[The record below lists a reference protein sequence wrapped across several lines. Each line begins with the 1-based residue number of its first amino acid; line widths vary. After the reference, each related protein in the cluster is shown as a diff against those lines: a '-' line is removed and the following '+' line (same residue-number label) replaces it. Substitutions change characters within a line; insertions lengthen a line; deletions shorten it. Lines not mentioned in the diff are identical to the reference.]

1 MRAEI
6 EAEIAMKH
14 ASIPVSLNPIMANI
28 QEKTQSQ
35 VSTADTVV
43 YGQSGN
49 IAYIYIYI
57 CIGPAHLFI
66 SDHLFFKTFIFNCIE
81 ILTHEELRVLGGKI
95 RLWSS
100 ENSKRSKSPIRYYGV
115 GLNQKVLA

>member
-49 IAYIYIYI
+49 IAYIYIYMYRA
-57 CIGPAHLFI
+57 CTSFY
-66 SDHLFFKTFIFNCIE
+66 F
-81 ILTHEELRVLGGKI
+81 
-95 RLWSS
+95 
-100 ENSKRSKSPIRYYGV
+100 RSFVFQNIYF
-115 GLNQKVLA
+115 